1 MSAQYDPYETPSP
14 KGKEDKK
21 SLHARI
27 YPKKTYTREEFIR
40 HVAAYEHLPKNVLT
54 GALDAIV
61 DDLRYLLAE
70 GNIVEVGELGFF
82 STSLKC
88 LQETDDEEEKIRA
101 ESVTFQN
108 VHLRLSSEFRKKIS
122 SEMKLERVHS
132 LSRKKKKITSTVEE
146 RKEKLVSFLK
156 INICITRKEYIQLSQ
171 LTSYGA
177 MNELNDFISRGV
189 LRRRGSGK
197 SVVYVAG
204 ENLDIL

>member
-1 MSAQYDPYETPSP
+1 M
-14 KGKEDKK
+14 
-21 SLHARI
+21 
-27 YPKKTYTREEFIR
+27 
-40 HVAAYEHLPKNVLT
+40 AAYEHLPKNVLT

-108 VHLRLSSEFRKKIS
+108 VPLRLSSEFRKKIS

-156 INICITRKEYIQLSQ
+156 ISPN
-171 LTSYGA
+171 A
-177 MNELNDFISRGV
+177 FMWISGHLLIV
-189 LRRRGSGK
+189 Q
-197 SVVYVAG
+197 
-204 ENLDIL
+204 